1 MTQTAVD
8 SSTYGIIINAT
19 RISSSALGNADAHSR
34 ERDRA
39 CREENDEAASIH
51 ALGRYA
57 EIRRYEVA
65 CAVEQSAR
73 VRGAA
78 LRARRHMPD
87 AIRTAC
93 RAR

>member
-8 SSTYGIIINAT
+8 SSTYGIITNAT

-39 CREENDEAASIH
+39 CREENDEAASVH

-65 CAVEQSAR
+65 CAVATSAR
-73 VRGAA
+73 VRAAA
-78 LRARRHMPD
+78 LRARRRMPD
-87 AIRTAC
+87 ANRTAS
-93 RAR
+93 RGR

>member
-8 SSTYGIIINAT
+8 SRTYGIIINAT
-19 RISSSALGNADAHSR
+19 RISSFALGNADAHSR

-39 CREENDEAASIH
+39 CREENDEAASMH

-65 CAVEQSAR
+65 CAVEKSAR
-73 VRGAA
+73 ARAAA
-78 LRARRHMPD
+78 LRARRRIPD
-87 AIRTAC
+87 AVRTGC
-93 RAR
+93 RGR